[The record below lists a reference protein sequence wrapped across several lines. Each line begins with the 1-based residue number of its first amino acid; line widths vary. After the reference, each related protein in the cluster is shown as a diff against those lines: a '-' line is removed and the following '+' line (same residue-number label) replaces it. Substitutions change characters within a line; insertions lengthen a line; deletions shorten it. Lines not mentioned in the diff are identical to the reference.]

1 MLAAVEWCVKQTLNI
16 LAVIERVLQLPNLYQ
31 IIPLYRTNYST
42 YCKTPDCQFVL
53 PSREGGLFVV
63 ALNRNWTTNLHIPS
77 PFVWTDDLKFR
88 NPHDLTPTPN
98 PGSISRNGRFFFDKA
113 QNISGKEKGERGGGG
128 GGSNCYSQHS
138 LNQKF
143 KQTGNGSKTRTLS
156 TTCPFKLWKGCFQ
169 LKQQKQLNC
178 SHPTELTISWKEK
191 CIVT

>member
-16 LAVIERVLQLPNLYQ
+16 LAVIERVLQLSSLYQ

-42 YCKTPDCQFVL
+42 YCKTPDCQLVF
-53 PSREGGLFVV
+53 PFREGGLFVV

-88 NPHDLTPTPN
+88 NPHALTPTPN
-98 PGSISRNGRFFFDKA
+98 PGSISRNGRFFFTRPKIF
-113 QNISGKEKGERGGGG
+113 QGRRGGKGG
-128 GGSNCYSQHS
+128 GASNCYSQHS

-156 TTCPFKLWKGCFQ
+156 TTCPFKLWKRCFQ
-169 LKQQKQLNC
+169 LKQQRLLNC
-178 SHPTELTISWKEK
+178 SHPTELIISWKEK